1 MDTFAFIQHLAVALA
16 IGLIIGIE
24 RGWKQREEA
33 EGERAAG
40 LRTLALAG
48 LLGGVW
54 GALARSFGAWGVL
67 ALGLAFAVFTA
78 AIVLFRWREIEHAK
92 SYGATTAVAAMLA
105 FSLGAFAMV
114 DMVAAA
120 AAGVAAA
127 MLLALKAALHGWL
140 KRLTW
145 EELRAGLVL
154 LAMTVI
160 LLPMLPDRE
169 IDPLGALN
177 PHEIWLMTITIAAL
191 SFAGYVAIR
200 VAGAERGVVLSGLA
214 GGLVSSTVVTLTMA
228 KLGRHHPERQ
238 HLCAAA
244 SLLASTVMA
253 LRVLAI
259 ASVFNA
265 TLVRWL
271 LPTLGAA
278 VLAQVLFSG
287 TLLRWKSNGNEAV
300 AGPLELKN
308 PFDLTV
314 VLGFGALLAAIM
326 VFAKVLTVWTG
337 TTAVM
342 ALAAASGL
350 AEVDAITLSMAR
362 LGRTDLAAQ
371 TAAYAIL
378 LALGVNSV
386 AKAVLATIAGGRT
399 IGALVAA
406 GTALSIAAGLAGLW
420 LAADWDPFALAG
432 R

>member
-1 MDTFAFIQHLAVALA
+1 MDTLQFIQHLAVALA
-16 IGLIIGIE
+16 IGLMIGIE

-54 GALARSFGAWGVL
+54 GALARSLGAWGVL
-67 ALGLAFAVFTA
+67 AMGLAFAVFTA

-120 AAGVAAA
+120 AAGVATA
-127 MLLALKAALHGWL
+127 MLLALKTALHGWL

-160 LLPMLPDRE
+160 LLPILPDRE
-169 IDPLGALN
+169 IGPLGALN
-177 PHEIWLMTITIAAL
+177 PHEIWLMTITIAAI

-200 VAGAERGVVLSGLA
+200 VAGPERGVVLSGLA
-214 GGLVSSTVVTLTMA
+214 GGLVSSTAVTLTMA
-228 KLGRHHPERQ
+228 KLGRDHPERRR
-238 HLCAAA
+238 LCAAA

-259 ASVFNA
+259 ATLFNA

-271 LPTLGAA
+271 LPPLGAA
-278 VLAQVLFSG
+278 VLAQVVFAG
-287 TLLRWKSNGNEAV
+287 TLLRWTPTARETT

-314 VLGFGALLAAIM
+314 VLGFGAILAAIM
-326 VFAKVLTVWTG
+326 VLAKALAAWTD
-337 TTAVM
+337 TTAMM
-342 ALAAASGL
+342 ALAAVSGL
-350 AEVDAITLSMAR
+350 ADVDAITLSMAR
-362 LGRTDLAAQ
+362 LGRTDLSAPAA
-371 TAAYAIL
+371 ALAIL
-378 LALGVNSV
+378 VAFGVNS
-386 AKAVLATIAGGRT
+386 ASKAVLATMAGGRA
-399 IGALVAA
+399 IGALVTT
-406 GTALSIAAGLAGLW
+406 GTALAIAAGLAGLW
-420 LAADWDPFALAG
+420 LAAGWDFGAAG
-432 R
+432 Q